1 MAKPLKSFLQ
11 GLIKHKRTTIELNHS
26 LIIGNEAA
34 DADSIIS
41 ALTYAY
47 LRQWQINMGTCT
59 SLHAP
64 IVPVVAVNRDQM
76 YLRRDVSLLLQEAD
90 IDLQDLI
97 SMDEYTSMPTDVIL
111 MDHNIVSNDL
121 SMRLGMKSIEEQEQA
136 AIIKEILDHH
146 KDEGKYVDSCRTAGG
161 REIAFNMETGKAE
174 VASTCTLV
182 AERYLDSSN
191 TDALSEDIAI
201 LLVAV
206 IAVDS
211 INMDPIAG
219 KGTARDLAALTA
231 LSSRYPSIDRDRL
244 FYLMSNAKLDPLFWE
259 SLTAKDAIRLDYKEF
274 KGITASTTTFAF
286 GIAAVLQ
293 PLTSFL
299 SKKDLNEEVTEFFS
313 KDNDLLVIMTFV
325 LKPSPRRE
333 ILCISRSAERMKSLT
348 AYLTSNDALKLSPIE
363 LTSTQC
369 SIDGVVLCAYEQGNL
384 AMSRKQIAPLLVDYY
399 TSL

>member
-1 MAKPLKSFLQ
+1 M
-11 GLIKHKRTTIELNHS
+11 
-26 LIIGNEAA
+26 IIGNEAA

-41 ALTYAY
+41 AITYAY

-76 YLRRDVSLLLQEAD
+76 YLRRDVALLLQEAD
-90 IDLQDLI
+90 IDLQDLF
-97 SMDEYTSMPTDVIL
+97 SMDEYVSTPSDVIL
-111 MDHNIVSNDL
+111 MDHNMVSNDL
-121 SMRLGMKSIEEQEQA
+121 SMRLGMKSTEGHEQT

-146 KDEGKYVDSCRTAGG
+146 KDEGKYLDSTHAGN
-161 REIAFNMETGKAE
+161 REIAFNMETGQAE

-182 AERYLDSSN
+182 AERYLDSGN
-191 TDALSEDIAI
+191 ADALSEDIAI
-201 LLVAV
+201 LFVAV

-211 INMDPIAG
+211 INMDPTAG
-219 KGTARDLAALTA
+219 KGTSRDLAALTA

-259 SLTAKDAIRLDYKEF
+259 SLTAKDAIRLDFKVF
-274 KGITASTTTFAF
+274 KGATSSTTTSTF

-299 SKKDLNEEVTEFFS
+299 TKSDLNDEMTEFFS
-313 KDNDLLVIMTFV
+313 KNNDLLVIMTFV

-348 AYLTSNDALKLSPIE
+348 AYLTSIDALKLSPIE
-363 LTSTQC
+363 LIPTQC
-369 SIDGVVLCAYEQGNL
+369 SLDGVVLCAYEQGNL
-384 AMSRKQIAPLLVDYY
+384 AMSRKQIAPLLVEYY
-399 TSL
+399 AILQ